1 MTLTKLSP
9 AHHSVAAPPI
19 SGGGGSFCCHVYTV
33 VRRLTYL
40 AARIKVGVKTIVID
54 IAAADLLSLEV
65 SSDRSVMVKARKW
78 VIRSHFS
85 GVPKREDLE
94 IVEEELPPL
103 KDGGQAV

>member
-1 MTLTKLSP
+1 MPRVYSRAPTIKL
-9 AHHSVAAPPI
+9 
-19 SGGGGSFCCHVYTV
+19 
-33 VRRLTYL
+33 VR
-40 AARIKVGVKTIVID
+40 IQVGVVKTIVID
-54 IAAADLLSLEV
+54 IVAADLLSLAV